1 MQGQMYGKIGKAA
14 QKVLKVDM
22 VLTLM
27 PELRRLVLEVA
38 RDVAYE
44 ESGDHADEFAV
55 DEAAS
60 VVIHELCNLLTQ
72 SYVDVEDAP
81 LLHVRQMKPKYMRAW
96 FEVKVKNSK

>member
-1 MQGQMYGKIGKAA
+1 MHGKLYGNIGKAA
-14 QKVLKVDM
+14 HKVLKVDM
-22 VLTLM
+22 CLTLM
-27 PELRRLVLEVA
+27 PELRRLILEVA

-72 SYVDVEDAP
+72 SYVDIEDAP
-81 LLHVRQMKPKYMRAW
+81 LLHVRQMKPRYMRAW
-96 FEVKVKNSK
+96 FEISKPKP

>member
-1 MQGQMYGKIGKAA
+1 MRGQMYGKIGKAA
-14 QKVLKVDM
+14 HDVLKVDM

-27 PELRRLVLEVA
+27 PQLRRLIMDVA

-72 SYVDVEDAP
+72 SYVITDDAP

-96 FEVKVKNSK
+96 FEISKK